1 MTKTTL
7 GKLPR
12 DAIRL
17 LDLPRLPGEII
28 EGFKALVDLTGTLSD
43 AMDELG
49 IVGVVTAAEL
59 PPVNPGQRIVG
70 PALTVRNV
78 AHTSQVHK
86 AALDRVSGQGESEAH
101 NLAERGDVLVLQGII
116 GCSNMGGMS
125 ATIAKRQGFAGAV
138 VDASVRDP
146 DQYRAMGWPVW
157 VRGFTPITGKWRT
170 RTVEINGTVTIA
182 GIAVSPGDLVCADD
196 AGICFVP
203 FSQARAVLEVARGID
218 AGDSQR
224 KADIDN
230 GVPLAEIMK
239 RKYK

>member
-12 DAIRL
+12 ESIRQL
-17 LDLPRLPGEII
+17 ELPRLPADIV
-28 EGFKALVDLTGTLSD
+28 EGFKKLIDLTGTLSD
-43 AMDELG
+43 AMDDLG
-49 IVGVVTAAEL
+49 IAGVVTAADL

-78 AHTSQVHK
+78 AHTSQIHK
-86 AALDRVSGQGESEAH
+86 AALDRVSGQGETEAH
-101 NLAERGDVLVLQGII
+101 NLAEPGDVLVLQGIV

-125 ATIAKRQGFAGAV
+125 ATIAKRQGFIGAV

-182 GIAVSPGDLVCADD
+182 GVSVSPGDLVCADD

-203 FSQARAVLEVARGID
+203 FGQAHAVLEVARRID
-218 AGDSQR
+218 NGDSQR
-224 KADIDN
+224 KADIDS
-230 GVPLAEIMK
+230 GVPLAEIVR

>member
-12 DAIRL
+12 EAIRQL
-17 LDLPRLPGEII
+17 ELPRLPSDIVD
-28 EGFKALVDLTGTLSD
+28 GFKKLIDLTGTLSD
-43 AMDELG
+43 AMDDLG
-49 IVGVVTAAEL
+49 IAGVGTAADL

-78 AHTSQVHK
+78 AHTSQIHK
-86 AALDRVSGQGESEAH
+86 AALDRVSGQGETEAH
-101 NLAERGDVLVLQGII
+101 NLAEPGDVLVLQGIV

-125 ATIAKRQGFAGAV
+125 ATIAKRQGFIGAV

-170 RTVEINGTVTIA
+170 RTVEVNGTVTIA
-182 GIAVSPGDLVCADD
+182 GVSVSPGDLVCADD

-203 FSQARAVLEVARGID
+203 YGQANAVLEVARRID
-218 AGDSQR
+218 KGDTQR

>member
-1 MTKTTL
+1 MIKTTL
-7 GKLPR
+7 GKLPKE
-12 DAIRL
+12 AIRRL
-17 LDLPRLPGEII
+17 ELPKIPREII
-28 EGFKALVDLTGTLSD
+28 AGYKALIDLTGTLSD
-43 AMDELG
+43 AMDDLG
-49 IVGVVTAAEL
+49 IAAVVTASDL

-78 AHTSQVHK
+78 AHTSQIHK
-86 AALDRVSGQGESEAH
+86 AALDRVSGQGETEAH
-101 NLAERGDVLVLQGII
+101 NLAEPGDVLVMQGVI

-125 ATIAKRQGFAGAV
+125 ATLAKREGFTGAII
-138 VDASVRDP
+138 DASVRDP

-182 GIAVSPGDLVCADD
+182 GVAVNPGDLVCADD

-203 FSQARAVLEVARGID
+203 YDQLQAVLEVARRID

-224 KADIDN
+224 KAEIDS
-230 GVPLAEIMK
+230 GVPLVELMK